1 MAGEAPICNGT
12 LFDNFGYT
20 ANTPALRT
28 VLDGMYVVTHDS
40 NTATWV
46 LFEEIMAIHCRV
58 PKDSVTICI
67 TSVQWKQYWKL
78 TNDETSS
85 SESGIHFGHYIVDCM
100 SEIISHY
107 HAARVTAV
115 IAHAIQLKLKQ
126 WFRGLSLM
134 LEKTLGITL
143 VTKLWAILLM

>member
-28 VLDGMYVVTHDS
+28 VLDGMYVATHDS
-40 NTATWV
+40 NTTTRG

-67 TSVQWKQYWKL
+67 ASAQWKQYWKL

-85 SESGIHFGHYIVDCM
+85 SESGIHFGHYIVGCM

-115 IAHAIQLKLKQ
+115 IAHTIQLKLKQ

-134 LEKTLGITL
+134 L
-143 VTKLWAILLM
+143 